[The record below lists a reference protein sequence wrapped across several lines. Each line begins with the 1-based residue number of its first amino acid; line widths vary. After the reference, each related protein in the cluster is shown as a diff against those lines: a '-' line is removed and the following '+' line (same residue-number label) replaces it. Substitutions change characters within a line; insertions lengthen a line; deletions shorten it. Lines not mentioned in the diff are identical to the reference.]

1 MIKRK
6 KEKKK
11 KRNRER
17 NKRKYNLGPRAN
29 FFSLFWRFNDRAQKV
44 VSSSDFGSPAL
55 STSFLRP
62 SIPVNPL

>member
-11 KRNRER
+11 
-17 NKRKYNLGPRAN
+17 NKRKYNIGPRAN
-29 FFSLFWRFNDRAQKV
+29 FFSLFWRFDDRAQKV

-55 STSFLRP
+55 LTTLFRP